1 MQIINSYYDL
11 GQNFYTK
18 QKPDKI
24 KNPTLIAYNKK
35 LATKLNLKLK
45 NDEKYLAD
53 IFSGNKLLP
62 NSKPISLAYAGH
74 QFGNFVPQLGDGR
87 AILIGEIK
95 DKQNI
100 LHDIQLK
107 GSGRTFFSRGGDGKC
122 PLDAAIREYIV
133 SEAMH
138 FLKIPTT
145 RSLSIVRS
153 DEFIQREG
161 FIPASVI
168 TRISKNHIRVGTF
181 EYFAH
186 RGDIKNLKTLAD
198 YAINRLNTKYD
209 SKENK
214 YLALLKSAIKSQ
226 AELVSSWMSIGF
238 IHGVMNTD
246 NTLISGQT
254 IDYGPCAFMDEYENN
269 KVFSFID
276 QMGRY
281 SFANQKN
288 IILWNLSKFAGSIL
302 PLIDNDIKK
311 AINIAE
317 NELNK
322 FPNLFEKIY
331 YKKMAKKI
339 GIFNFK
345 NNKEDKN
352 LIDDFLKILEKNNID
367 YTNGFRR
374 LSNNLVAQEP
384 STETDWLIGWQKKWI
399 NRLQNQTR
407 DLNIIATKMNKVN
420 PILIPRNHIIAGI
433 IQKSVFQNNYDEFHT
448 FLKAIEKPFAE
459 NTKYK
464 KYYLPPKPNE
474 KVINT
479 FCGT

>member
-374 LSNNLVAQEP
+374 LSNNLIAQEP